1 MILCGPMEF
10 ILIKFVNMKDIM
22 WSHGV
27 HINEVCYMNDIMW
40 SHGVH
45 INEVC

>member
-1 MILCGPMEF
+1 M
-10 ILIKFVNMKDIM
+10 KFVNMNDIM
-22 WSHGV
+22 WSYGV
-27 HINEVCYMNDIMW
+27 HKFVNMNDIMW